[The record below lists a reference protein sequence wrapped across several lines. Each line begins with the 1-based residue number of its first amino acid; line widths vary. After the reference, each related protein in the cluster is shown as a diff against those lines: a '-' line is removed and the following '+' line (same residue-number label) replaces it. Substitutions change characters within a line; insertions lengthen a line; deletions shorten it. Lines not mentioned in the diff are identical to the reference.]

1 MDSRITISAYKKQYK
16 KSHLC
21 KIVNK
26 LKVFII
32 SQEEP
37 FYIPKVIRYL
47 VEHQN
52 ESFEIVGASRLQPHR
67 KNKTMK
73 DWLLER
79 TKIYSYKELL
89 ITTCFFVYCKV
100 WYKLLSNLGVYNP
113 FFVKSVYEK
122 NGIKEVLTEDI
133 NSPEYLNHIEK
144 LDIDIV
150 LSISPPQL
158 FGKELLSLPKKACLN
173 AHGTLLPR
181 HRGVFGSWWMLFE
194 GDKEIGTTIHTM
206 EEKLDAGNIVWQKE
220 ISMPNKATQYTI
232 AYHTKKIMAEGL
244 VEVLGDYS
252 SNNLKEVQSIYKES
266 YHRAPSKE
274 QGKLFHKRGQ
284 RVVTFANAKWTLSKS
299 F

>member
-1 MDSRITISAYKKQYK
+1 VS
-16 KSHLC
+16 
-21 KIVNK
+21 K
-26 LKVFII
+26 LKVFIV

-47 VEHQN
+47 VDHQN
-52 ESFEIVGASRLQPHR
+52 ENFEIVGATRLQPHR

-79 TKIYSYKELL
+79 TQIYTYWELF
-89 ITTCFFVYCKV
+89 ITTCFFVYCKIV
-100 WYKLLSNLGVYNP
+100 YKILSKIGVDNP
-113 FFVKSVYEK
+113 FSVKHIYAK
-122 NGIKEVLTEDI
+122 NSINEVVTDDI
-133 NSPEYLNHIEK
+133 NSTLYLTK
-144 LDIDIV
+144 LRALDIDVV

-158 FGKELLSLPKKACLN
+158 FGKDLLNLPKKACLN

-181 HRGVFGSWWMLFE
+181 HRGVFGSWWMLFD

-206 EEKLDAGNIVWQKE
+206 VEKLDAGEIVWQKE
-220 ISMPNKATQYTI
+220 VPMPENATQYAI

-244 VEVLGDYS
+244 VETLDKLNVGSL
-252 SNNLKEVQSIYKES
+252 ESIKSPYKES

-274 QGKLFHKRGQ
+274 QGDKFHESGL
-284 RVVTFANAKWTLSKS
+284 RVVTFKNAKLTLSKS

>member
-1 MDSRITISAYKKQYK
+1 MS
-16 KSHLC
+16 
-21 KIVNK
+21 K

-52 ESFEIVGASRLQPHR
+52 EYFEIVGATRLQPHR

-79 TKIYSYKELL
+79 TQIYTYWELF
-89 ITTCFFVYCKV
+89 ITTCFVAYCKIG
-100 WYKLLSNLGVYNP
+100 YKL
-113 FFVKSVYEK
+113 FVKKNQLNPYSVKSIYH
-122 NGIKEVLTEDI
+122 NNQVKEFYTEDI
-133 NSPEYLNHIEK
+133 NSPDYLQQLKK
-144 LDIDIV
+144 LDIDVV

-158 FGKELLSLPKKACLN
+158 FQKELLNLPKKACLN

-181 HRGVFGSWWMLFE
+181 HRGVFGSWWMLYE
-194 GDKEIGTTIHTM
+194 NDEEIGTTIHTM
-206 EEKLDAGNIVWQKE
+206 VEKLDAGEIVWQKA
-220 ISMPNKATQYTI
+220 IPMPNDATQYAI

-244 VEVLGDYS
+244 VETLNQYAQ
-252 SNNLKEVQSIYKES
+252 NNIKVIQSPYVES

-274 QGKLFHKRGQ
+274 QGKHFHDKGL
-284 RVVTFANAKWTLSKS
+284 RVLTFKNRKLTLAKS

>member
-1 MDSRITISAYKKQYK
+1 MKK
-16 KSHLC
+16 L
-21 KIVNK
+21 N
-26 LKVFII
+26 VFII

-47 VEHQN
+47 SENQN
-52 ESFEIVGASRLQPHR
+52 DNFQIVGATRLQPHR

-79 TKIYSYKELL
+79 TQIYTYWELF
-89 ITTCFFVYCKV
+89 ITTCFFLYCKV
-100 WYKLLSNLGVYNP
+100 WYKLLSKIGMYNP
-113 FFVKSVYEK
+113 FSVKAVYQK
-122 NGIKEVLTEDI
+122 NGVQEIDTQDI
-133 NSPEYLNHIEK
+133 NSKEYLDELGK
-144 LDIDIV
+144 LNIDII

-158 FGKELLSLPKKACLN
+158 FEKDLLELPKVACLN

-206 EEKLDAGNIVWQKE
+206 VDRLDAGAVVWQKE
-220 ISMPNKATQYTI
+220 IPMPYKATQYSI

-244 VEVLGDYS
+244 VEVLNRYAKNKVKILLS
-252 SNNLKEVQSIYKES
+252 PYTES

-274 QGKLFHKRGQ
+274 QGKAFHQQGL
-284 RVVTFANAKWTLSKS
+284 RVVTFGNAKFTLSKS

>member
-1 MDSRITISAYKKQYK
+1 VKK
-16 KSHLC
+16 
-21 KIVNK
+21 VR
-26 LKVFII
+26 VFII

-52 ESFEIVGASRLQPHR
+52 ENFEIVGASRLKPHR

-79 TKIYSYKELL
+79 TKIYSYWELF

-100 WYKLLSNLGVYNP
+100 WYQLLSKVGVSNP
-113 FFVKSVYEK
+113 FSVKQVY
-122 NGIKEVLTEDI
+122 KENSINEVTTEDI
-133 NSPEYLNHIEK
+133 NS
-144 LDIDIV
+144 

-158 FGKELLSLPKKACLN
+158 FGKELLNLPKKACLN

-181 HRGVFGSWWMLFE
+181 HRGVFGSWWMLFN

-206 EEKLDAGNIVWQKE
+206 VDKLDAGKIVWQKE
-220 ISMPNKATQYTI
+220 IPMSKAATQYSILNQLSVGQLTTI
-232 AYHTKKIMAEGL
+232 Q
-244 VEVLGDYS
+244 S
-252 SNNLKEVQSIYKES
+252 SYQES
-266 YHRAPSKE
+266 YHRAPSIE
-274 QGKLFHKRGQ
+274 EGRAFHKKGL
-284 RVVTFANAKWTLSKS
+284 RVVRFCNAKLTLSKS

>member
-1 MDSRITISAYKKQYK
+1 MS
-16 KSHLC
+16 
-21 KIVNK
+21 K
-26 LKVFII
+26 LRVFIV

-52 ESFEIVGASRLQPHR
+52 ENFEIVGATRLQPHR

-79 TKIYSYKELL
+79 TQIYTYWELF
-89 ITTCFFVYCKV
+89 ITTCFFVYCKIV
-100 WYKLLSNLGVYNP
+100 FKILGKFGVYNP
-113 FFVKSVYEK
+113 YSVKSVYSK
-122 NGIKEVLTEDI
+122 NAVNEVETDDI
-133 NSPEYLNHIEK
+133 NSRFYLTKLRE
-144 LDIDIV
+144 LDIDVV

-158 FGKELLSLPKKACLN
+158 FGKDLLKLPKKACLN

-181 HRGVFGSWWMLFE
+181 HRGVFGSWWMLFN

-206 EEKLDAGNIVWQKE
+206 VERLDAGEIVWQKE
-220 ISMPNKATQYTI
+220 IPMPKEPTQYAI
-232 AYHTKKIMAEGL
+232 AYHTKKIMSEGL
-244 VEVLGDYS
+244 VEILDLLS
-252 SNNLKEVQSIYKES
+252 VQSIDAIDSPYQES

-274 QGKLFHKRGQ
+274 EGKNFHKKGL
-284 RVVTFANAKWTLSKS
+284 RVVTFKNMKLTLSKS

>member
-1 MDSRITISAYKKQYK
+1 MKK
-16 KSHLC
+16 L
-21 KIVNK
+21 N
-26 LKVFII
+26 VFII

-47 VEHQN
+47 VAHQN
-52 ESFEIVGASRLQPHR
+52 ENFQIVGATRLQPHR

-79 TKIYSYKELL
+79 TQIYTYWELF

-100 WYKLLSNLGVYNP
+100 WYKLLGKVGVYNP
-113 FFVKSVYEK
+113 YSVKSIYQK
-122 NGIKEVLTEDI
+122 HNINEVVTIDI
-133 NSPEYLNHIEK
+133 NSTQYINQLEQLN
-144 LDIDIV
+144 IDVI

-158 FGKELLSLPKKACLN
+158 FGKELLNLPKKACLN

-181 HRGVFGSWWMLFE
+181 HRGVFGSWWMLYD

-206 EEKLDAGNIVWQKE
+206 VEKLDAGEVVWQKE
-220 ISMPNKATQYTI
+220 IPMPKNATQYAI

-244 VEVLGDYS
+244 VEILGQMSNKELLSIES
-252 SNNLKEVQSIYKES
+252 SYQES

-274 QGKLFHKRGQ
+274 QGKDFHKKGL
-284 RVVTFANAKWTLSKS
+284 RVVTCGNAKLTLSKS

>member
-1 MDSRITISAYKKQYK
+1 VS
-16 KSHLC
+16 
-21 KIVNK
+21 K
-26 LKVFII
+26 LRVFIV

-52 ESFEIVGASRLQPHR
+52 ENFEIVGASRLQPHR

-79 TKIYSYKELL
+79 TQIYTYWELF
-89 ITTCFFVYCKV
+89 ITTCFFIYCKIGF
-100 WYKLLSNLGVYNP
+100 KILAKMGVDNP
-113 FFVKSVYEK
+113 FSVKHVYAK
-122 NGIKEVLTEDI
+122 NAINEIETNDI
-133 NSPEYLNHIEK
+133 NSPFYLTK
-144 LDIDIV
+144 LRELKIDVV

-158 FGKELLSLPKKACLN
+158 FGKDLLNLPNKVCLN

-181 HRGVFGSWWMLFE
+181 HRGVFGSWWMLFN

-206 EEKLDAGNIVWQKE
+206 VEKLDAGEIVWQKE
-220 ISMPNKATQYTI
+220 IPMPAQPTQYAI

-244 VEVLGDYS
+244 VETLNKLNVKSLDVIKSPY
-252 SNNLKEVQSIYKES
+252 QES
-266 YHRAPSKE
+266 YHRAPTKE
-274 QGKLFHKRGQ
+274 QGRSFHKKGL
-284 RVVTFANAKWTLSKS
+284 RVVTFKNAKLTLSKS